1 MPALASAG
9 RGEQLFA
16 PAYAVY
22 SGQSIMVSEGS
33 ECPPGDRRTLPET
46 ITAGGVTRW
55 LTRHLRQEPDDGVTA
70 ARVQYALENW
80 SVRGICENREGN
92 EVSTYWGFV
101 PGRRVML
108 RVVVSLD
115 DAEIISAH
123 FDRWVTRRIAEA
135 GRPWLRRRCRELEV
149 RDGI

>member
-1 MPALASAG
+1 MPP
-9 RGEQLFA
+9 GEQR
-16 PAYAVY
+16 
-22 SGQSIMVSEGS
+22 E
-33 ECPPGDRRTLPET
+33 LPET

-70 ARVQYALENW
+70 ARIRYALENW
-80 SVRGICENREGN
+80 NVRGICENREGN

-101 PGRRVML
+101 PGRSMML
-108 RVVVSLD
+108 RIIVSLD

-135 GRPWLRRRCRELEV
+135 GRPWFQRRCRELEV
-149 RDGI
+149 RDGG